1 MIALGLTG
9 GVGMGKSA
17 SAEFFRHAGVA
28 VVDTDVLAREVV
40 RPGQPAWHEIRRVFG
55 EGVID
60 PDGQL
65 RRQELARLVFA
76 DDVKRRELEAI
87 VHPRI
92 RERWLATVGA
102 WRAAKIPCGLVVVP
116 LLFETDAASHFDRVV
131 CVACSA
137 PTQRERLVARG
148 WDDREADRR
157 IAAQWPIE
165 RKMQRSDHVLW
176 SEGTLDVLRDQVTRI
191 MRMLRVG

>member
-17 SAEFFRHAGVA
+17 AAQFFRQAGVA

-40 RPGQPAWHEIRRVFG
+40 QPGQPAWHEIRQAFG
-55 EGVID
+55 ESVID
-60 PDGQL
+60 PDGQV

-76 DDVKRRELEAI
+76 DEVKRRELEAI
-87 VHPRI
+87 VHPRV
-92 RERWLATVGA
+92 RERWLAAVAA
-102 WRAAKIPCGLVVVP
+102 WRATGIPCGLVVVP
-116 LLFETDAASHFDRVV
+116 LLFETNAAPRFDRVV

-148 WDDREADRR
+148 WDDRESDRR

-165 RKMQRSDHVLW
+165 RKMQLSDHVLW

-191 MRMLRVG
+191 LRTLRVG